1 MAVISSYFL
10 LGLVAALLSPDR
22 RLWSASLVFLETITM
37 IMMFLITRP
46 THLEVWG
53 LRLVQAELSR
63 AFPLLS
69 PSPAALEL
77 VRLFMPLPARLEI
90 DPNMV
95 GVEEPWG
102 ELSPSLLRG
111 MVEDLAKWTAVLE
124 LTGVENGSPSTSD
137 MDIDLWLNISPL
149 LV

>member
-1 MAVISSYFL
+1 MPGLNNRGLEDFYLRISWTYFD
-10 LGLVAALLSPDR
+10 VC
-22 RLWSASLVFLETITM
+22 
-37 IMMFLITRP
+37 
-46 THLEVWG
+46 G

-69 PSPAALEL
+69 PSPAALE
-77 VRLFMPLPARLEI
+77 VVKLFMPLPARLEME
-90 DPNMV
+90 PNML

-102 ELSPSLLRG
+102 ELSPSLFSG
-111 MVEDLAKWTAVLE
+111 IVEDRAICIAVLE
-124 LTGVENGSPSTSD
+124 LTGVEKGSPRTSD

>member
-1 MAVISSYFL
+1 MASS
-10 LGLVAALLSPDR
+10 
-22 RLWSASLVFLETITM
+22 
-37 IMMFLITRP
+37 
-46 THLEVWG
+46 HLDVWG
-53 LRLVQAELSR
+53 LKLVQAELSS

-77 VRLFMPLPARLEI
+77 VRLFMPLPARLEME
-90 DPNMV
+90 PNML

-102 ELSPSLLRG
+102 ELSPSLFSG
-111 MVEDLAKWTAVLE
+111 IVEDLAICIAVLE
-124 LTGVENGSPSTSD
+124 LTGVEKGSPRTSD